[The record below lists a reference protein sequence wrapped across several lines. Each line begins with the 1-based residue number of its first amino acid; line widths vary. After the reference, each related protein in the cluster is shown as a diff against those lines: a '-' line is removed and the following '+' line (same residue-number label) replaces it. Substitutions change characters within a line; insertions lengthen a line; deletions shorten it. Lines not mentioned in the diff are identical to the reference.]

1 MVDLNEMAV
10 FESVVRAGSFT
21 SAARALGVS
30 KSSVGAQIARLERR
44 LGARLLLR
52 TTRRMRLTDIG
63 AEYHRRC
70 ARIVAEAA
78 EADHTAA
85 DSRLVPQGTLRV
97 TAAYLFGDAF
107 LAPIVSEYLARY
119 PDVDVDVMLAE
130 RLVDLIEEGFDL
142 AIRIGPLEDSTLT
155 ARSLGAAQMIY
166 CASPAYLDA
175 NGAPAAPR
183 ALGDRHCIFVGNSPR
198 TRWPFASPR
207 GPIAVPVM
215 VA

>member
-1 MVDLNEMAV
+1 MSVSRILR
-10 FESVVRAGSFT
+10 VVRSR
-21 SAARALGVS
+21 SRAPNRR
-30 KSSVGAQIARLERR
+30 SSRAIWA
-44 LGARLLLR
+44 
-52 TTRRMRLTDIG
+52 LT
-63 AEYHRRC
+63 
-70 ARIVAEAA
+70 
-78 EADHTAA
+78 
-85 DSRLVPQGTLRV
+85 
-97 TAAYLFGDAF
+97 
-107 LAPIVSEYLARY
+107 
-119 PDVDVDVMLAE
+119 
-130 RLVDLIEEGFDL
+130 DL

-183 ALGDRHCIFVGNSPR
+183 ALGDRHCIVVGNSPR